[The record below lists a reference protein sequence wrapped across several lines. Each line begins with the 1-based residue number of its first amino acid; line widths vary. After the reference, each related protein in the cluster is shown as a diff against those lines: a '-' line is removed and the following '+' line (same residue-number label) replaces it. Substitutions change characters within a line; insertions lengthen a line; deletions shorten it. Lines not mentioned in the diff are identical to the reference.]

1 MYVHES
7 RYIFPTTKKKL
18 PVVQLYLSILN
29 NFLSK
34 KMLTTT
40 QTKPLKLT
48 QILQTDFNIGK

>member
-29 NFLSK
+29 NFHIIRL
-34 KMLTTT
+34 LNTT